1 MANIYDLTADMMR
14 IQSMMDDPELDTR
27 TLKDT
32 MEAVEGEYEE
42 KFEAYAK
49 VFKSIDADIEA
60 IENEKDR
67 LTQKVRILKSNR
79 QRMKEAM
86 EESMRLTGKTKFKT
100 KLFSFGIQKNAPSV
114 VMETED
120 INLIPAE
127 FIRTKQEI
135 DKTALKDALK
145 AGVLLE
151 GIAHLEQTESLRIR

>member
-32 MEAVEGEYEE
+32 MEAVEGEYED

-60 IENEKDR
+60 IEDEKDR

-120 INLIPAE
+120 ISLIPAE

-145 AGVLLE
+145 AGVSLE